1 LPFSF
6 YFDTGR
12 ADRALQALIT
22 ADDATAKEIAAD
34 FVAHECKQLAD
45 LVQGLKQPPASAT
58 ENESEKAA
66 RLKDS
71 LLWPILCGPSRW
83 S

>member
-66 RLKDS
+66 
-71 LLWPILCGPSRW
+71 
-83 S
+83 